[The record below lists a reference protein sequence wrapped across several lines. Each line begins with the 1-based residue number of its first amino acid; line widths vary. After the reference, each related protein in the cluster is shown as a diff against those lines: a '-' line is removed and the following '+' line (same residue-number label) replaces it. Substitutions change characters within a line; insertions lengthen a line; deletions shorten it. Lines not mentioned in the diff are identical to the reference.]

1 MHVLVV
7 IDLTGAQKL
16 PANTNT
22 AILWGAMRDKRR
34 AELDH
39 KRRAELYHKRRAE
52 LDQKRATSLVALKA
66 GVPTT
71 DVAERQIDVAERQ
84 TDVAERQI
92 DVAERQIDV
101 AERQIDEAERQ
112 IDEAERQI
120 DVAGV
125 FICGNHSSTQYP
137 HCSTL
142 HLLLIAVA
150 TTHRRSTRRAQCDGA
165 QRPSPERPRAR
176 MARGRVHYH
185 GPQRSKGAARRSS
198 KRASSHRPCR
208 RPWRSRTTCATGSR
222 ASTAGGSRW
231 LSLDQGHRNG
241 RAVSMAIFQ
250 SDGAQG
256 VDSST
261 SYAIVPRCR

>member
-7 IDLTGAQKL
+7 I
-16 PANTNT
+16 
-22 AILWGAMRDKRR
+22 DKRR

-84 TDVAERQI
+84 I
-92 DVAERQIDV
+92 DV
-101 AERQIDEAERQ
+101 
-112 IDEAERQI
+112 AERQI

-176 MARGRVHYH
+176 MVRGRVHYH

>member
-7 IDLTGAQKL
+7 I
-16 PANTNT
+16 
-22 AILWGAMRDKRR
+22 DKRR

-84 TDVAERQI
+84 
-92 DVAERQIDV
+92 
-101 AERQIDEAERQ
+101 

-137 HCSTL
+137 
-142 HLLLIAVA
+142 
-150 TTHRRSTRRAQCDGA
+150 
-165 QRPSPERPRAR
+165 
-176 MARGRVHYH
+176 
-185 GPQRSKGAARRSS
+185 
-198 KRASSHRPCR
+198 
-208 RPWRSRTTCATGSR
+208 TCAMR
-222 ASTAGGSRW
+222 RCAAP
-231 LSLDQGHRNG
+231 
-241 RAVSMAIFQ
+241 Q
-250 SDGAQG
+250 S
-256 VDSST
+256 
-261 SYAIVPRCR
+261 

>member
-7 IDLTGAQKL
+7 I
-16 PANTNT
+16 
-22 AILWGAMRDKRR
+22 DKRR

-101 AERQIDEAERQ
+101 AERQID
-112 IDEAERQI
+112 
-120 DVAGV
+120 VAGV

-137 HCSTL
+137 
-142 HLLLIAVA
+142 
-150 TTHRRSTRRAQCDGA
+150 
-165 QRPSPERPRAR
+165 
-176 MARGRVHYH
+176 
-185 GPQRSKGAARRSS
+185 
-198 KRASSHRPCR
+198 
-208 RPWRSRTTCATGSR
+208 TCAMR
-222 ASTAGGSRW
+222 RCAAP
-231 LSLDQGHRNG
+231 
-241 RAVSMAIFQ
+241 Q
-250 SDGAQG
+250 S
-256 VDSST
+256 
-261 SYAIVPRCR
+261 

>member
-7 IDLTGAQKL
+7 I
-16 PANTNT
+16 
-22 AILWGAMRDKRR
+22 DKRR

-101 AERQIDEAERQ
+101 A
-112 IDEAERQI
+112 
-120 DVAGV
+120 GV

-137 HCSTL
+137 
-142 HLLLIAVA
+142 
-150 TTHRRSTRRAQCDGA
+150 
-165 QRPSPERPRAR
+165 
-176 MARGRVHYH
+176 
-185 GPQRSKGAARRSS
+185 
-198 KRASSHRPCR
+198 
-208 RPWRSRTTCATGSR
+208 TCAMR
-222 ASTAGGSRW
+222 RCAAP
-231 LSLDQGHRNG
+231 
-241 RAVSMAIFQ
+241 Q
-250 SDGAQG
+250 S
-256 VDSST
+256 
-261 SYAIVPRCR
+261 